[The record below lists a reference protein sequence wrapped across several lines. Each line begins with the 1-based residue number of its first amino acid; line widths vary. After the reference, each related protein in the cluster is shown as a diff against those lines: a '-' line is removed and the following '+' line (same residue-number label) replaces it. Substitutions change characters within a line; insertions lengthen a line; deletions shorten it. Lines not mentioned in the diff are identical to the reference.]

1 MELAGKFA
9 GIFNNN
15 PAAFNEGAEFD
26 ASRLP
31 GQPLESLSALQLNKM
46 FGRGNSL
53 NTAVNASTVNK
64 SGIPGLIMD
73 YAGSRAIDRVGD
85 AIGNVV
91 SKGMRYAVPGL
102 ATAGAAGMLPA
113 IGAGAVTSL
122 GTDMAFPASTGGG
135 YDTLDAAAAAMRQR
149 MMRR

>member
-31 GQPLESLSALQLNKM
+31 EQPLESLSALQLNKM
-46 FGRGNSL
+46 LGRGNSL
-53 NTAVNASTVNK
+53 NTAVNASNANK
-64 SGIPGLIMD
+64 SGIAGLILD
-73 YAGSRAIDRVGD
+73 YAGSRGIDAVGN
-85 AIGNVV
+85 AVGNVM
-91 SKGMRYAVPGL
+91 SKGMRYAAPGL
-102 ATAGAAGMLPA
+102 AVTGAAGLLPS
-113 IGAGAVTSL
+113 IGAAAVTGL
-122 GTDMAFPASTGGG
+122 GADMAFPASTGGG
-135 YDTLDAAAAAMRQR
+135 YDTLDPAAAAMRQR

>member
-15 PAAFNEGAEFD
+15 PGAFNEGAEFD

-53 NTAVNASTVNK
+53 NTAVNASNANK
-64 SGIPGLIMD
+64 SGIAGLILD
-73 YAGSRAIDRVGD
+73 YVGSRGIDAVGD
-85 AIGNVV
+85 AVGNVM

-102 ATAGAAGMLPA
+102 AATGAVGLLPTIGAA
-113 IGAGAVTSL
+113 AVTSL
-122 GTDMAFPASTGGG
+122 GADMAFPASTGGG
-135 YDTLDAAAAAMRQR
+135 YDTLDPAAAAMRQR
-149 MMRR
+149 MIRR